1 VDAKVAYWTL
11 AFANMTAIAALA
23 VAGVRSAR
31 RGELA
36 RHARAMRAAAL
47 LVALFLLSY
56 VAKLA
61 LLGREALDAW
71 SPAAL
76 GVLRFHE
83 LCVLVMLLAGSL
95 ALGLGTRFRATRA
108 VSGSAADPPAPPRRV
123 RVHRLAGRAALAGAL
138 LGAASAALVLAGMYA
153 RGGWIELPALAA
165 GEAPRPA
172 E

>member
-11 AFANMTAIAALA
+11 AFANMTAVAALA
-23 VAGVRSAR
+23 VAGAARAR
-31 RGELA
+31 RGDFA

-61 LLGREALDAW
+61 LLGREAREAW
-71 SPAAL
+71 SPQAVAI
-76 GVLRFHE
+76 LRFHE
-83 LCVLVMLLAGSL
+83 LCVLAMLVGGALAL
-95 ALGLGTRFRATRA
+95 ALGLRLRATRA
-108 VSGSAADPPAPPRRV
+108 VSGLAADPPAPPRLR

-153 RGGWIELPALAA
+153 RAGWLELPALARV
-165 GEAPRPA
+165 EAPPA
-172 E
+172 AE